1 MEALLSST
9 LVVALAEIGD
19 KTQLLT
25 LLLISRF
32 RARGAITLGI
42 LIATLVNH
50 GVSAWLGDW
59 LVSWIPPG
67 WGPWL
72 IGLSFIAVGL
82 WVLIPDKDD
91 ADTGRFERWGPF
103 IATLVLFFL
112 AEIGDKTQ
120 IATVILAAQYQSVL
134 IVTLGTTLGM
144 LLANV
149 PVILAGNWLMQRLPV
164 RAAHWVACALFLGFG
179 LWTLLSAV

>member
-9 LVVALAEIGD
+9 LAVAIAEIGD

-25 LLLISRF
+25 LLLITRF
-32 RARGAITLGI
+32 HARGAITLGI

-50 GVSAWLGDW
+50 GLSAWLGAW
-59 LVSWIPPG
+59 LSAIVPAG

-82 WVLIPDKDD
+82 WILIPDKDD
-91 ADTGRFERWGPF
+91 TDTGRFERWGPLV
-103 IATLVLFFL
+103 ATTVLFFL

-120 IATVILAAQYQSVL
+120 IATVVLAAQYASPL
-134 IVTLGTTLGM
+134 MVTLGTTAGM
-144 LLANV
+144 LLANL
-149 PVILAGNWLMQRLPV
+149 PVILAGAWLMQRLPV
-164 RAAHWVACALFLGFG
+164 KTAHYLACALFIGFG
-179 LWTLLSAV
+179 LWALSMG